1 MQREK
6 NGSELLRNGFG
17 SAISP
22 FFSVVVTTY
31 NRPAL
36 LSCALRSIQETEFQ
50 ALEVIVVNDAGADV
64 SELLEGFS
72 FPLAY
77 VVLEKNSG
85 PAFARN
91 SALRYAS
98 GKYIV
103 FLDDDDVFLPN
114 HLDVLYE
121 AIQRNP
127 GFFVYS
133 DAIHITENIDGD
145 ERFEFAREL
154 RYEHEDFSLERL
166 HVENYIPLNTFAC
179 PLHLIV
185 EVGGFDTELSG
196 LEDWDLLLKLSAK
209 VPFFHVQKAT
219 VEVRMRLPTDSG
231 ALRRS
236 EQAFDNY
243 PKLYAEIYSRYPFL
257 ESGDVADARS
267 LLMSYLVEKGHNKI
281 PDLEGWLKNQK
292 LSPQQVSIMKP
303 MIEAAPSARIAFFI
317 QVDDFAKQRSA
328 LLDSISSIFACQ
340 FLSVEVF
347 LIADEGFLLSDYPC
361 VRWIISSQAEM
372 SAVLLNSLRSL
383 DSDWFAFLE
392 CGEKV
397 LEEGIVLG
405 LLQAGCQSDVSV
417 FYGDKLYAEGDAP
430 VALALKSGFNLDML
444 LSAPRLHGDW
454 FFLLSDI
461 PALDDVSAVTLA
473 GLAFEI
479 VLRYVEAEGMSSV
492 LHVEELLTQGAAP
505 ILAYYGED
513 RDIIISHLARRG
525 YAARVVNRSPG
536 TYYVDY
542 GCSERRSITILLK
555 LDSDLEST
563 VSLIEKIFETCSDYT
578 VNIVLLACGYLAPV
592 LDAWLTSLESLKAEG
607 ISILRFTG
615 KPYGEV
621 LNFAFGQ
628 SGDDFLL
635 LLSSKIRILQGNWLE
650 EMLNHGGRS
659 EVAMVSP
666 KFLSFSGSIAGA
678 GLIPGLEGYVRSPF
692 VGNDPNDAGYLKR
705 LQLSQNFSALPSEA
719 LLISRSALIEVG
731 GFKESLESELSAC
744 IDLGF
749 RLTSIGY
756 LNVWVPDVVM
766 SVAETEVAKEA
777 PSASDSEY
785 FYSVW
790 LSRLSADISY
800 NSRLGLESGG
810 FSINYAQPVGW
821 HPRTI
826 LQQPRV
832 LAYAADMHGCG
843 HYRVLQPHLALREQ
857 GLIDGSISDRL
868 LDVVELERFKA
879 DSVVF
884 QRQITSEQFEIIS
897 RNSTYNKAFKVFEL
911 DDYLPN
917 LPMKS
922 LHRSEMPRDVLR
934 SLRRV
939 LSCVDRFVVS
949 SDALAEG
956 FDGLHS
962 DIRVVKNYLP
972 VNWWLQLQPLEILS
986 DKPRVGWGGGVSH
999 SGDLEMIADVVR
1011 DLAPYVDW
1019 VFFGFCP
1026 EIIKP
1031 YVREFHAGVPI
1042 ERYPEKM
1049 ASLGLSLA
1057 IAPLEDNF
1065 FNRCKTNLKLLEYGA
1080 CGYPVLA
1087 SDVGCYASSSL
1098 PVFKVKNR
1106 YRDWVDSI
1114 RSLIAE
1120 PDILKAAGCNLRRAV
1135 NDQWMLEGNNL
1146 QKWYRGWLQ

>member
-1 MQREK
+1 M
-6 NGSELLRNGFG
+6 
-17 SAISP
+17 
-22 FFSVVVTTY
+22 V
-31 NRPAL
+31 
-36 LSCALRSIQETEFQ
+36 
-50 ALEVIVVNDAGADV
+50 
-64 SELLEGFS
+64 
-72 FPLAY
+72 
-77 VVLEKNSG
+77 
-85 PAFARN
+85 
-91 SALRYAS
+91 
-98 GKYIV
+98 
-103 FLDDDDVFLPN
+103 
-114 HLDVLYE
+114 
-121 AIQRNP
+121 
-127 GFFVYS
+127 
-133 DAIHITENIDGD
+133 
-145 ERFEFAREL
+145 
-154 RYEHEDFSLERL
+154 FSL
-166 HVENYIPLNTFAC
+166 N
-179 PLHLIV
+179 
-185 EVGGFDTELSG
+185 
-196 LEDWDLLLKLSAK
+196 DL
-209 VPFFHVQKAT
+209 
-219 VEVRMRLPTDSG
+219 
-231 ALRRS
+231 
-236 EQAFDNY
+236 
-243 PKLYAEIYSRYPFL
+243 
-257 ESGDVADARS
+257 
-267 LLMSYLVEKGHNKI
+267 
-281 PDLEGWLKNQK
+281 
-292 LSPQQVSIMKP
+292 
-303 MIEAAPSARIAFFI
+303 
-317 QVDDFAKQRSA
+317 
-328 LLDSISSIFACQ
+328 
-340 FLSVEVF
+340 
-347 LIADEGFLLSDYPC
+347 
-361 VRWIISSQAEM
+361 
-372 SAVLLNSLRSL
+372 
-383 DSDWFAFLE
+383 
-392 CGEKV
+392 
-397 LEEGIVLG
+397 
-405 LLQAGCQSDVSV
+405 
-417 FYGDKLYAEGDAP
+417 
-430 VALALKSGFNLDML
+430 
-444 LSAPRLHGDW
+444 
-454 FFLLSDI
+454 
-461 PALDDVSAVTLA
+461 PALDGVSAVSLA
-473 GLAFEI
+473 GMAFEFI
-479 VLRYVEAEGMSSV
+479 LRYVEAKGISSV
-492 LHVEELLTQGAAP
+492 LHIEELLTKGAAP
-505 ILAYYGED
+505 VLACYDEY
-513 RDIIISHLARRG
+513 RDIISSHLARRG
-525 YAARVVNRSPG
+525 YSARVVNRSPG

-542 GCSERRSITILLK
+542 GCSEKRSITILLK
-555 LDSDLEST
+555 LDSDLDSI
-563 VSLIEKIFETCSDYT
+563 VSLIEKIFETCSGYK
-578 VNIVLLACGYLAPV
+578 VNIVLLAYGYLAPV
-592 LDAWLTSLESLKAEG
+592 LDTWLTSLESLKAEG
-607 ISILRFTG
+607 ISILRFNG

-678 GLIPGLEGYVRSPF
+678 GLIPGLEGYVRSSF
-692 VGNDPNDAGYLKR
+692 VGNGPNDAGYLKR
-705 LQLSQNFSALPSEA
+705 LQLSQNFSALPPEA

-731 GFKESLESELSAC
+731 GFNESLESELSAC

-756 LNVWVPDVVM
+756 LNVWVPDVLM
-766 SVAETEVAKEA
+766 SVAEAEVAKEE
-777 PSASDSEY
+777 PSASDLDY

-790 LSRLSADISY
+790 LSRLSADIFY

-832 LAYAADMHGCG
+832 LAYPADMHGCG

-857 GLIDGSISDRL
+857 GLVDGSIGDRL

-922 LHRSEMPRDVLR
+922 LHRNDMPRDILR
-934 SLRRV
+934 SLRKV

-949 SDALAEG
+949 SNALAEG

-972 VNWWLQLQPLEILS
+972 VRWWLQLQPLEILS
-986 DKPRVGWGGGVSH
+986 DKPRVGWVGGVSH
-999 SGDLEMIADVVR
+999 TGDLEMIADVVR

-1042 ERYPEKM
+1042 EKYPEKM

-1057 IAPLEDNF
+1057 IAPLEDNL

-1098 PVFKVKNR
+1098 PIFKVKNR

-1120 PDILKAAGCNLRRAV
+1120 PNILKSAGCNLRKAV
-1135 NDQWMLEGNNL
+1135 NDQWMLEGDNL
-1146 QKWYRGWLQ
+1146 KKWYEGWLQ